1 MTRLVLDAGAL
12 IALERNDR
20 GLWAALKVAAT
31 SNSDVFVPS
40 TALAQVW
47 RGTARQAALA
57 RALAHCVVAPFDDIA
72 KAVGELCGR
81 TRTRDICDAQVALVA
96 STRGDVLYTSDP
108 EDMHP
113 LLRACG
119 RRRPVVLR
127 C

>member
-20 GLWAALKVAAT
+20 KLWGALKLAG
-31 SNSDVFVPS
+31 SSGSDVLVPS
-40 TALAQVW
+40 SVLAQVW
-47 RGTARQAALA
+47 RGSARQAALA
-57 RALAHCVVAPFDDIA
+57 RALDHCVIASFDDVA
-72 KAVGELCGR
+72 RAVGELCGR

-96 STRGDVLYTSDP
+96 SHSGDVVYTSDP
-108 EDMHP
+108 EDIEA

-119 RRRPVVLR
+119 RRRPIILR